1 MRNYE
6 VMSKIDFSQWTDPT
20 DVERNELVF
29 EKRNKA
35 YGAYAIRKNY
45 NKTLVRAL
53 VFSVFIILS
62 LFMIPKITMLFAK
75 ETIKDEWKDVP
86 WDMTP
91 PEPTK
96 KEEVAKVQ
104 EEKKLVEKKSD
115 TRMLNI
121 WKEITDGIANIDTLT
136 VDDIN
141 KLVTGVI
148 NNPDEDSTGIEL
160 FPYLGDLDSGDK
172 IVVDKIES
180 PLIIVPEMP
189 EFIGGEPALFKFLKE
204 NLEFP
209 EYAKEQD
216 KSARVLVG
224 FVVEKDGSISSI
236 KILSCSEKGFD
247 FETEATRVISNMP
260 RWKPGRQN
268 GHPVRVMFNIPIIF
282 RLM

>member
-1 MRNYE
+1 MKR
-6 VMSKIDFSQWTDPT
+6 IDFSQWTDPT
-20 DVERNELVF
+20 DFERNELVF

-45 NKTLVRAL
+45 NRTLIRAL
-53 VFSVFIILS
+53 VFSVFSILS

-121 WKEITDGIANIDTLT
+121 WKQITDGIANIDTLT

-141 KLVTGVI
+141 KLVTGDTH
-148 NNPDEDSTGIEL
+148 NPDGDSSGIDL
-160 FPYLGDLDSGDK
+160 FPYLGDIDSGDK
-172 IVVDKIES
+172 IVVNKIDEAVIYVS
-180 PLIIVPEMP
+180 EMP
-189 EFIGGEPALFKFLKE
+189 EFIGGNDNIPPYLGSKIV
-204 NLEFP
+204 FP
-209 EYAKEQD
+209 PVAIEDGKD
-216 KSARVLVG
+216 ARVVVG
-224 FVVEKDGSISSI
+224 FIIEKDGSISNV
-236 KILSCSEKGFD
+236 KILSCSETGYGF
-247 FETEATRVISNMP
+247 ENEAIRVIREMP
-260 RWKPGRQN
+260 KWKPGRNN
-268 GHPVRVMFNIPIIF
+268 GHPARVLFHMPISF